1 MMELLSFLE
10 ALGDPGPGGLLELS
24 VLGRLILASVFGGAI
39 GLERELS
46 GKEAGLRTNMLI
58 CVGASLLTVL
68 SLRVGVYMVESGS
81 VMGDPSRLMAAVI
94 SGIGFLGAGT
104 IIQARGNITGLTTAA
119 TLWVVAAI
127 GIAVGAGA
135 YVIAAGSTAFVLGAL
150 IPVGK
155 FEKYLLEE
163 PIHWVQGTVTNL
175 EAVNRLTDKMRDS
188 RLKLVNTDI
197 SLREDNLYEVLVELQ
212 GKNEEFLA
220 ELSSLTEDNEE
231 IKEITIVPGHTTS

>member
-1 MMELLSFLE
+1 MDLE
-10 ALGDPGPGGLLELS
+10 PFVDPVLLELLHLP
-24 VLGRLILASVFGGAI
+24 VLGRLVLASVFGGAI

-68 SLRVGVYMVESGS
+68 SLRIGIYMVESGS

-94 SGIGFLGAGT
+94 SGIGFLGAGS

-135 YVIAAGSTAFVLGAL
+135 YVIAGGTTAFVLGAL

-155 FEKYLLEE
+155 LEKYFLEE
-163 PIHWVQGTVTNL
+163 PHHWLKGTVTDL
-175 EAVNRLTDKMRDS
+175 DSVNQLTDTMRES
-188 RLKLVNTDI
+188 GFNITNTDI
-197 SLREDNLYEVLVELQ
+197 SLREDNLYEVLIELE
-212 GKNEEFLA
+212 GSNDEFL
-220 ELSSLTEDNEE
+220 EEVSTLTEGNDRIE
-231 IKEITIVPGHTTS
+231 EITIVPGHPTS